1 VPRGASRPP
10 GRIES
15 DDLIHVKSLS
25 ATEAARRFSDLLDAV
40 ENRGETFVV
49 VRRGQPVA
57 RIGPPAGGA
66 GRSVKELLRRAP
78 RNDGWLEDLEDV
90 RSLIIAATALARR
103 RAIVSAEARA
113 FADLPGVAVRV

>member
-1 VPRGASRPP
+1 
-10 GRIES
+10 
-15 DDLIHVKSLS
+15 VKSLS

-78 RNDGWLEDLEDV
+78 RND
-90 RSLIIAATALARR
+90 
-103 RAIVSAEARA
+103 AIVSAEARA
-113 FADLPGVAVRV
+113 FADLPGVAVLV